1 MIGRMSA
8 TGISDFATRHSHA
21 LAAAV
26 WISVVS
32 ALVTVAPDG
41 VSRWLGLSVEAQTS
55 RPTTGAPDFPDMVER
70 VKPAVVG
77 IRAQTQQQTE
87 QEATVGGPPTGRERP
102 PLERFFGGPKDRQD
116 TPQRPRRATAQGSG
130 FFISADGYIVTAN
143 HVIENA
149 KAIEITTDDQ
159 KKHAA
164 KLIGA
169 DPTSDLALLKVDAEQ
184 EFPFVRLAERSPRI
198 GEWVLA
204 VGNPFGL
211 GGTVTA
217 GIVSARARDL
227 KTGAYN
233 DFIQID
239 APVNQGNSG
248 GPTFNVQGEV
258 IGVNNAIFSPT
269 GGSIGI
275 GFAIPADTVKSVIAQ
290 LKGNASVTRGWI
302 GIRIQAVTEDIAQ
315 RFGTRETRGALVV
328 EPQSDSPAAK
338 AGLASGDIITALN
351 GAPVKDDREVMRT
364 VAELPPG
371 SAVTLGILR
380 KGQEQTITLT
390 LGALP
395 KQRGEVPPAGH
406 Q

>member
-1 MIGRMSA
+1 MRL
-8 TGISDFATRHSHA
+8 RHAA
-21 LAAAV
+21 LAAVV
-26 WISVVS
+26 WISVMG
-32 ALVTVAPDG
+32 ALVTGATVAPDG

-55 RPTTGAPDFPDMVER
+55 RPTTGLPDFPDMVER

-77 IRAQTQQQTE
+77 IRVRTE
-87 QEATVGGPPTGRERP
+87 EESTVGGPSTGRERS
-102 PLERFFGGPKDRQD
+102 PLDRFFGGPKDRQD

-130 FFISADGYIVTAN
+130 FFISADGHIVTAN

-149 KAIEITTDDQ
+149 KSIEITTDDQ
-159 KKHAA
+159 KTHAA
-164 KLIGA
+164 KVIGA
-169 DPTSDLALLKVDAEQ
+169 DSGSDLALLKVDAEQ
-184 EFPFVRLAERSPRI
+184 EFPFVRLADRSPRI

-227 KTGAYN
+227 KMGAYN

-248 GPTFNVQGEV
+248 GPTFDINGEV
-258 IGVNNAIFSPT
+258 IGVNSAIFSPT
-269 GGSIGI
+269 GASIGI
-275 GFAIPADTVKSVIAQ
+275 GFAIPADTVKAVMAQ
-290 LKGNASVTRGWI
+290 LKSNGSVTRGWI
-302 GIRIQAVTEDIAQ
+302 GIKIQAVTEDIAQ
-315 RFGTRETRGALVV
+315 GLGAREAGGALVV
-328 EPQSDSPAAK
+328 EPQPDSPAAQ
-338 AGLASGDIITALN
+338 AGLASGDIITSLN
-351 GAPVKDDREVMRT
+351 GAPVKDDRVLMKT

-371 SAVTLGILR
+371 TPVALGILR
-380 KGQEQTITLT
+380 KGQELTVTLT

-395 KQRGEVPPAGH
+395 RQRSEAPPAGR

>member
-1 MIGRMSA
+1 MIERIAA
-8 TGISDFATRHSHA
+8 TGISGFAARHSHA
-21 LAAAV
+21 LAAVV
-26 WISVVS
+26 WISAIG

-41 VSRWLGLSVEAQTS
+41 ISRWLGLSVEAQTS
-55 RPTTGAPDFPDMVER
+55 RPTAGLPDFPDMVER

-77 IRAQTQQQTE
+77 IRAQTE
-87 QEATVGGPPTGRERP
+87 EGTVGGPSTGRERP
-102 PLERFFGGPKDRQD
+102 PSDRFFGGPKDRQD
-116 TPQRPRRATAQGSG
+116 TPQGPTPQRPRRATAQGSG

-149 KAIEITTDDQ
+149 KSIEIKTDDQ
-159 KKHAA
+159 KNRTA

-169 DPTSDLALLKVDAEQ
+169 DSASDLALLKVDAEQ

-275 GFAIPADTVKSVIAQ
+275 GFAIPADTVKAVVAQ
-290 LKGNASVTRGWI
+290 LKGNGSVTRGWI

-315 RFGTRETRGALVV
+315 RFGGKEARGALVV
-328 EPQSDSPAAK
+328 EPQPDSPAAQ
-338 AGLASGDIITALN
+338 AGLAAGDIITSLN
-351 GAPVKDDREVMRT
+351 GAPVKDDREFMRT

-371 SAVTLGILR
+371 TAVALGIVR

>member
-1 MIGRMSA
+1 MIERIAA
-8 TGISDFATRHSHA
+8 TGISGFAARHSHA
-21 LAAAV
+21 LAAVV
-26 WISVVS
+26 WISAIG

-41 VSRWLGLSVEAQTS
+41 ISRWLGLSAEAQTS
-55 RPTTGAPDFPDMVER
+55 RPATGLPDFPDMVER

-77 IRAQTQQQTE
+77 IRAQT
-87 QEATVGGPPTGRERP
+87 EAEGTVGGPSAGRERP
-102 PLERFFGGPKDRQD
+102 PSDRFFGGPKDRQD
-116 TPQRPRRATAQGSG
+116 TPQGQTPQRPRRATAQGSG
-130 FFISADGYIVTAN
+130 FFISAGGYIVTAN

-159 KKHAA
+159 KNHAA

-169 DPTSDLALLKVDAEQ
+169 DPASDLALLKVDAEQ

-227 KTGAYN
+227 KNGAYN

-290 LKGNASVTRGWI
+290 LKGNGSVTRGWI

-328 EPQSDSPAAK
+328 ERQSDSPAAK

-364 VAELPPG
+364 V
-371 SAVTLGILR
+371 
-380 KGQEQTITLT
+380 
-390 LGALP
+390 
-395 KQRGEVPPAGH
+395 
-406 Q
+406 

>member
-1 MIGRMSA
+1 MIERIRA
-8 TGISDFATRHSHA
+8 TGISGFAARHSHA
-21 LAAAV
+21 LAAVV
-26 WISVVS
+26 WVGVIS

-41 VSRWLGLSVEAQTS
+41 ISRWLGVSVEAQTS
-55 RPTTGAPDFPDMVER
+55 RPTGAPDFPDMVER

-77 IRAQTQQQTE
+77 IRAQAE
-87 QEATVGGPPTGRERP
+87 QEGTVGGPSTGRERP

-159 KKHAA
+159 KNHAA

-169 DPTSDLALLKVDAEQ
+169 DPASDLALLKVDAEQ

-217 GIVSARARDL
+217 GIVSARGRDL

-290 LKGNASVTRGWI
+290 LKGNGSVTRGWI

-351 GAPVKDDREVMRT
+351 GSPVKDDRELMRT

-395 KQRGEVPPAGH
+395 KQRGEVPPAGR

>member
-77 IRAQTQQQTE
+77 IRVQTE
-87 QEATVGGPPTGRERP
+87 QQAEQEGTVGGPPTGRERP

-116 TPQRPRRATAQGSG
+116 IPQRPRRATAQGSG

-159 KKHAA
+159 KNHAA

-169 DPTSDLALLKVDAEQ
+169 DPASDLALLKVDAEQ

-275 GFAIPADTVKSVIAQ
+275 GFAIPADTVKAVVAQ
-290 LKGNASVTRGWI
+290 LKGNGSVTRGWI

-315 RFGTRETRGALVV
+315 RFGGKEALGALVV
-328 EPQSDSPAAK
+328 EPQPDSPAAQ
-338 AGLASGDIITALN
+338 AGLAAGDIITSLN
-351 GAPVKDDREVMRT
+351 GAPVKDDREFMRT

-371 SAVTLGILR
+371 TAVALGIVR